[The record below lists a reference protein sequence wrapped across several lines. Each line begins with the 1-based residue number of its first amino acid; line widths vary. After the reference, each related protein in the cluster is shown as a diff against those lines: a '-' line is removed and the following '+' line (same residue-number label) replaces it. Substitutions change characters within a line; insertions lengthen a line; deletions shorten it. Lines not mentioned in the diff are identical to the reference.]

1 MNCLC
6 CRDGHEYCECKTIGI
21 VNKDCTCENWC
32 IESLRCKC
40 DCDCGTHEEVIDG
53 TVVYYEKC
61 R

>member
-6 CRDGHEYCECKTIGI
+6 CRDGHEYCECKTF
-21 VNKDCTCENWC
+21 
-32 IESLRCKC
+32 KC
-40 DCDCGTHEEVIDG
+40 DEHTRFYDIREVQCDCGTHEELIDG